1 MLPYLWIW
9 KWIYMSKFHHQHGR
23 VLFLED
29 VKKKIGEFSCHL
41 AQQVS
46 RITQQEVIHIIYVD
60 PDTNLP
66 VMKFFEIASPENSQ
80 DKMHLIYKK
89 PLFLH
94 FQGMVWGNGG
104 NGASVNSRLIFGLIR
119 LFQEDCAWLAFV
131 WCFSHTLE
139 LSLKDALLEFLKH
152 WDTLLTQLFYIFSNS
167 SKSWK
172 QGVEESLP
180 RT

>member
-9 KWIYMSKFHHQHGR
+9 KWICMSKFHHRHR
-23 VLFLED
+23 KVLFLED
-29 VKKKIGEFSCHL
+29 VKKKIGEFYCHL

-46 RITQQEVIHIIYVD
+46 RITEQEVIHIIYVD

-66 VMKFFEIASPENSQ
+66 VMNFFKIAAPENSQ
-80 DKMHLIYKK
+80 DKTHLIYKK
-89 PLFLH
+89 PLSLH
-94 FQGMVWGNGG
+94 FRGMVWGNGV
-104 NGASVNSRLIFGLIR
+104 SVNRLIFGLIR
-119 LFQEDCAWLAFV
+119 LFQQDCAWLAFV

-139 LSLKDALLEFLKH
+139 LSLKDAFLEFLKD

-172 QGVEESLP
+172 QGVEECLP